1 MRGNRTFRY
10 FSAHIL
16 NLPHLSSKEKD
27 VLIRRL
33 KTITLENIGKKYQ
46 VTEGRIRQIE
56 REALRKVK
64 SKSYQQRLFKDKSGI
79 N

>member
-1 MRGNRTFRY
+1 MRGNRTIRY

-16 NLPHLSSKEKD
+16 KLPHLSSKEKE

-33 KTITLENIGKKYQ
+33 KTITLNNIGKKYG

-56 REALRKVK
+56 RNALKRLK
-64 SKSYQQRLFKDKSGI
+64 SKSYQQKLFKDKKE
-79 N
+79 